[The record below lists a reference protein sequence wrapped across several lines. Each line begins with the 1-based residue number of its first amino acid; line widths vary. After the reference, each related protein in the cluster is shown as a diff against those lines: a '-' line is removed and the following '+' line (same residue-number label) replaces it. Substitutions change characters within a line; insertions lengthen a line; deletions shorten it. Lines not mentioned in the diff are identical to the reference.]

1 MGEMKGYM
9 GSILEVNLN
18 SGKIETVDTDPDYAG
33 KFIGGKGYGAKLL
46 WDRVPEDIQPLSPD
60 NLLIFMLGPLTGTL
74 AQSSARFAVV
84 TKSPLTGIFTDG
96 HVGGYWGPKLKF
108 SGYDGIVIT
117 GRAEKPVYLHISE
130 DKCEILDASDLW
142 GKGVFEVDDILLK
155 KYPGSS
161 SAVIGVGGENLVSFA
176 CISFDKGRQA
186 GRCGPGAV
194 MGSKYLKAI
203 VVEKGKRKPVY
214 AEEEKFRQ
222 LTKDISRM
230 LKSHPS
236 KHKRHILGTL
246 VCIWEGIDGGTLPIK
261 NYSGV
266 EFPEIENLVPEK
278 LWEQGIW
285 KGTTTCFACPI
296 ACTKVSELKRGDY
309 KGKKYEAP
317 EYEITALMGGNLLID
332 SYEYV
337 TYGHVL
343 CNDLGLDAI
352 SAGNCAGLAMECYE
366 KGLIKSDLELKFGD
380 GDALINFIK
389 QMANREGIG
398 DLFAKGVREAAKE
411 IGQGSERFAIHVKGL
426 ELPGVDPRASYGMA
440 LAFATADRGGCHQ
453 RVWTP
458 RAELYGRLKR
468 FSTEGR
474 AEFVKYN
481 QDERAAFFSLD
492 LCDFMPFSEKQ
503 TTDLLNFA
511 TGYEF
516 TPEEYVYIGE
526 RIWNLTRL
534 IAVREGVSR
543 KDDTLPARF
552 LEEPLPA
559 GAAKGHFVSRE
570 ELDTMLDEYY
580 TLRGWDKNG
589 IPTKEKLE
597 ELGLGEI

>member
-1 MGEMKGYM
+1 VGKMNGYM
-9 GSILEVNLN
+9 GKLLEVDLSSN
-18 SGKIETVDTDPDYAG
+18 KTMTVETDLDTA
-33 KFIGGKGYGAKLL
+33 KNFIGGKGYGAKLI
-46 WDRVPEDIQPLSPD
+46 WDRVPENIKPLDPE

-108 SGYDGIVIT
+108 SGYDGIVIS
-117 GRAEKPVYLHISE
+117 GKAEKPVYLYITE
-130 DKCEILDASDLW
+130 DKCEIKDAKDLW
-142 GKGVFEVDDILLK
+142 GKTVFEVDDILKK

-161 SAVIGVGGENLVSFA
+161 VGTIGPAGENLVNFA

-194 MGSKYLKAI
+194 MGSKNLKA
-203 VVEKGKRKPVY
+203 VVVKKGKKRPTY
-214 AEEEKFRQ
+214 ADEDKFKG
-222 LTKDISRM
+222 LTKDLFRM

-266 EFPEIENLVPEK
+266 EFPKIENLVPEK

-285 KGTTTCFACPI
+285 QGTTTCFACPI
-296 ACTKVSELKRGDY
+296 ACTKVSKLKRWEY
-309 KGKKYEAP
+309 KDKKYEAP
-317 EYEITALMGGNLLID
+317 EYEIAALMGGNLLLD

-337 TYGHVL
+337 TYGHIL

-352 SAGNCAGLAMECYE
+352 SAGNCVGFAMECYE
-366 KGLIKSDLELKFGD
+366 KGLIKSDFEIKFGD
-380 GDALINFIK
+380 GDVLIKLIK
-389 QMANREGIG
+389 QMANREGLG
-398 DLFAKGVREAAKE
+398 DLLANGVRSAAEE
-411 IGQGSERFAIHVKGL
+411 IGQDSGRFAIHVKGL

-440 LAFATADRGGCHQ
+440 LAFATADRGACHQ

-458 RAELYGRLKR
+458 RAELYGKLKR

-474 AEFVKYN
+474 AEFVRYN
-481 QDERAAFFSLD
+481 QDERAAYFSLD
-492 LCDFMPFSEKQ
+492 LCDFMPFSEKNN
-503 TTDLLNFA
+503 TDLLNYA
-511 TGYEF
+511 TGYNF
-516 TPEEYVYIGE
+516 TPDEYVHTGE

-534 IAVREGVSR
+534 ISIREGLSR
-543 KDDTLPARF
+543 KDDTLPARL

-559 GAAKGHFVSRE
+559 GAAKGHLVNKE
-570 ELDTMLDEYY
+570 ELDIMLDEYY
-580 TLRGWDKNG
+580 KLRGWDKKG
-589 IPTKEKLE
+589 IPTEKKLE
-597 ELGLGEI
+597 ELELSDI